1 MFSVALPELVR
12 PISNDKQDAGVAMNF
27 APDIFAGRSAVVT
40 GGATGI
46 GWYIVRM
53 LGGLGANVGIVS
65 RKEENLVR
73 ASEQFKAEDGID
85 VAWRTGDVRD
95 PDGIKKAI
103 DELANENGGLDILVC
118 NAAGNFICP
127 TEELSWNGWRTVI
140 EIDLNGTFN
149 CCQAALP
156 YLKNAGDGGRI
167 ISISTTGAN
176 FGWPTAAHAGA
187 AKAGIQ
193 NLMKSLAVEWGG
205 YGIRCNWISPGPIKG
220 TEGVDRLIIQQG
232 MAEKVTKSIP
242 LGVFGDGDDIA
253 NAVVFLAGETGK
265 YISGAELVV
274 DGGAQWNR
282 R

>member
-1 MFSVALPELVR
+1 MLSVALPEVIR
-12 PISNDKQDAGVAMNF
+12 PISNDKQDAGVPMNF

-53 LGGLGANVGIVS
+53 LGRPGANVGIVS

-103 DELANENGGLDILVC
+103 DDLANENGGLDILVC

-156 YLKNAGDGGRI
+156 HLKNAGDGGRI

-176 FGWPTAAHAGA
+176 FGWPAAVHAGT

-205 YGIRCNWISPGPIKG
+205 M
-220 TEGVDRLIIQQG
+220 EF
-232 MAEKVTKSIP
+232 A
-242 LGVFGDGDDIA
+242 A
-253 NAVVFLAGETGK
+253 TGFPR
-265 YISGAELVV
+265 A
-274 DGGAQWNR
+274 R
-282 R
+282 

>member
-1 MFSVALPELVR
+1 MSFTADTLKGKTAL
-12 PISNDKQDAGVAMNF
+12 
-27 APDIFAGRSAVVT
+27 VT

-46 GWYIVRM
+46 GSHIVRK
-53 LGGLGANVGIVS
+53 LGRLGARVAIVS
-65 RKEENLVR
+65 RKEENLR
-73 ASEQFKAEDGID
+73 SAAERFKSEDGID
-85 VAWRTGDVRD
+85 VAWRSGDVRD
-95 PDGIKKAI
+95 PDAMKAVV
-103 DELANENGGLDILVC
+103 DELAGELGGLDILVC

-156 YLKNAGDGGRI
+156 LLKKSADGGRI

-176 FGWPTAAHAGA
+176 HGWPRAAHAGA

-205 YGIRCNWISPGPIKG
+205 YGIRANWISPGPIEG

-232 MAEKVTKSIP
+232 LAEQVKQSIP
-242 LGVFGDGDDIA
+242 LGCFGDGEDIA

-274 DGGAQWNR
+274 DGGGQWNR